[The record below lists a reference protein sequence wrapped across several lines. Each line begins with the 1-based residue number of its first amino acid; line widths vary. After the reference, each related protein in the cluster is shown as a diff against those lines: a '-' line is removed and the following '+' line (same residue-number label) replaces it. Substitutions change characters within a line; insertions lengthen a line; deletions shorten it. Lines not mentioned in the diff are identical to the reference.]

1 MPPFPQNPEKTLE
14 ILPGRKTI
22 LSGISMPFACF
33 PTSAVQIFN
42 HMVDYLLQCSILNL
56 TGE

>member
-1 MPPFPQNPEKTLE
+1 MPPFPHNPEKIPE

-33 PTSAVQIFN
+33 PSSAVQIFN
-42 HMVDYLLQCSILNL
+42 HMVDYLSQCSIFNL
-56 TGE
+56 KDE